1 MSATAR
7 NERGTV
13 TLWVLGCCLIVLL
26 LGGLVL
32 DMWRVIDA
40 RRELVSMADSA
51 AAAGATALD
60 DDAAHLGR
68 LQLDAN
74 RAALLAT
81 RALLDHPRAE
91 ALDDRM
97 IDVGDTRV
105 DVTVVEQVDF
115 ALLDL
120 LGQPG
125 VVVAVH
131 RAAEP
136 RR

>member
-1 MSATAR
+1 MRATAR
-7 NERGTV
+7 SERGTV

-32 DMWRVIDA
+32 DMWRVIDT
-40 RRELVSMADSA
+40 RRELGSMADSA

-60 DDAAHLGR
+60 SDAAHLGELR
-68 LQLDAN
+68 LDPN
-74 RAALLAT
+74 RATLLA
-81 RALLDHPRAE
+81 AQAIAEHPRAA
-91 ALDDRM
+91 ALDGQA
-97 IDVGDTRV
+97 IDVSDARV
-105 DVTVVEQVDF
+105 DVTVIDEVDF

-120 LGQPG
+120 LGRPG
-125 VVVAVH
+125 VVLEVH